1 MDIQRMQELVKK
13 GYDKEWLEEVMRLWK
28 PNSQGKY
35 TMKITNIEDLSDDPA
50 SGEYID
56 TAYFSTEE
64 ELSIIHHF
72 FEGCAYVLTKT
83 DTGEWLG
90 EGIID
95 FSPFD
100 EVEEKD
106 WEFLGY
112 EETKALVEN
121 KKYENKKRLYIDIDG
136 TLARFHD
143 ADKMFIEAM
152 WTPGFYVGLKPFENA
167 VEGVKQFIKEHPEVD
182 VYILSA
188 VLDTDPP
195 FIVDEKNEWLDKYLP
210 EITSDHRIFTHAG
223 ESKTD
228 YIGKI
233 NENVYLLDDYNKNLI
248 EFEDAGA
255 HAIKFHNDVNMRGLG
270 AYGGEAGPIWN
281 GDIAHYDVSPE
292 VFATQLANMVCGEP
306 VKQKQVKF
314 GYMIDSHV
322 YEPHYLEASSFAEAR
337 SILQQK
343 LPVKRMAQRG
353 DDAPYVELWVDNGVE
368 RKDMSFDMVHDI
380 VKLYP
385 MDTGTFVCF
394 DVFPEINSMEKSPSL
409 EDKMAEAEKQKT
421 EPRQRDNG
429 NMAMDR

>member
-13 GYDKEWLEEVMRLWK
+13 GFDKEWLDDVMRLWE
-28 PNSQGKY
+28 PNPQGKY
-35 TMKITNIEDLSDDPA
+35 TMRITNIEDLSDSPED
-50 SGEYID
+50 GEYID
-56 TAYFSTEE
+56 TTRFSTAE
-64 ELSIIHHF
+64 ELSVIHHF

-83 DTGEWLG
+83 DTGEQLG
-90 EGIID
+90 SGIID

-106 WEFLGY
+106 WGFLGY
-112 EETKALVEN
+112 EETKALIEN
-121 KKYENKKRLYIDIDG
+121 KQLANKKRLYVDIDG

-167 VEGVKQFIKEHPEVD
+167 VEGLKLFMKEHPEVE

-195 FIVDEKNEWLDKYLP
+195 FIVGEKNEWLDKHLP
-210 EITSDHRIFTHAG
+210 EIPSDHRIFTRAG

-228 YIGKI
+228 YIGEI
-233 NENVYLLDDYNKNLI
+233 NKNVYLLDDYNKNLI

-270 AYGGEAGPIWN
+270 AFGGEAGPIWN
-281 GDIAHYDVSPE
+281 GDVVHYDVCPE
-292 VFATQLANMVCGEP
+292 EFAMQLSVAVCDEP
-306 VKQKQVKF
+306 VKEKPLRF

-322 YEPHYLEASSFAEAR
+322 YEPRYLEASSFDEAR
-337 SILQQK
+337 AILQQK
-343 LPVKRMAQRG
+343 LPVKRMARRG
-353 DDAPYVELWVDNGVE
+353 DDAPYVELWLDKDIE

-385 MDTGTFVCF
+385 TVAGTFACF
-394 DVFPEINSMEKSPSL
+394 DVFPEVNSFEKNHSL
-409 EDKMAEAEKQKT
+409 EDKMAAAEKQKT
-421 EPRQRDNG
+421 GLPH
-429 NMAMDR
+429 MDTGTKDKER